1 MCRSLRANIPARSS
15 AIVLETSMSSLEGCA
30 LHFSG
35 LDYRADGA
43 RPDMLAL
50 PAGHPRIAA
59 TVAPGIPTASAISAI
74 RLPSRRSIKIRSILS
89 RVACMLE
96 VYARTPRNA
105 TFLSVKI
112 FTPIRKLLPLYHNR
126 GVPSPGQIP
135 LFIKN

>member
-1 MCRSLRANIPARSS
+1 MDGVPGLKLWRGRVFITSKALAVAVVIGRGI
-15 AIVLETSMSSLEGCA
+15 IVP
-30 LHFSG
+30 
-35 LDYRADGA
+35 YRADGA

-74 RLPSRRSIKIRSILS
+74 RLPSRRSMKIRSIWS

-105 TFLSVKI
+105 TFS
-112 FTPIRKLLPLYHNR
+112 
-126 GVPSPGQIP
+126 PS
-135 LFIKN
+135 